1 MSIRIPDSHV
11 DHAFEILRSQKHAAA
26 RAAYEFAEKHL
37 KVILAKA
44 TLAANGKTVGE
55 REATALASP
64 EYERALIDFRLVA
77 ESYHGERDRRDAA
90 SAIIDAWRT
99 LRSDERS
106 MAKVG

>member
-1 MSIRIPDSHV
+1 MITIPDSHV
-11 DHAFEILRSQKHAAA
+11 EHAFEILRSQKHAAA

-44 TLAANGKTVGE
+44 ALAANGKTVGE
-55 REATALASP
+55 RDATALASP
-64 EYERALIDFRLVA
+64 EYERALNAFKLVA

-99 LRSDERS
+99 QQSDMRA
-106 MAKVG
+106 MGKVG